1 MLVPQVGLEPTR
13 LSALVPKTSVAA
25 ITPPGQNKY
34 SMINERTA
42 MESLYQVANT
52 QPYMPSAYAT
62 TSRQFK
68 PDPIMTSPR
77 RVFKPDPILVP
88 PPGSDPGSP
97 DFQSGAMT
105 TSAKEAI

>member
-1 MLVPQVGLEPTR
+1 
-13 LSALVPKTSVAA
+13 
-25 ITPPGQNKY
+25 
-34 SMINERTA
+34 MIDEHTA
-42 MESLYQVANT
+42 MDSLYQVANA
-52 QPYMPSAYAT
+52 QPYVQTTYAT

-68 PDPIMTSPR
+68 PDPIMSSSR

>member
-1 MLVPQVGLEPTR
+1 
-13 LSALVPKTSVAA
+13 
-25 ITPPGQNKY
+25 
-34 SMINERTA
+34 MIDVHTA
-42 MESLYQVANT
+42 VDSLYQVANT
-52 QPYMPSAYAT
+52 QPYMPTTYAT

-77 RVFKPDPILVP
+77 RGFKPDPLLVP

>member
-1 MLVPQVGLEPTR
+1 MYGAPEETRTPKIWLLRPTR
-13 LSALVPKTSVAA
+13 IPVPS
-25 ITPPGQNKY
+25 PGQNKY
-34 SMINERTA
+34 SMIDEHA
-42 MESLYQVANT
+42 IMAPLYRVANT
-52 QPYMPSAYAT
+52 QSYVPPNYAT

-68 PDPIMTSPR
+68 PDPILVAQR

-105 TSAKEAI
+105 TSAKEAN